1 MKQIKKFR
9 LFHLKF
15 IIFSFVLILMLS
27 PAICAEL
34 FSDYKSQPLTNNE
47 IVLHESPAVATYK
60 KNVHVVWNCW
70 PDEFNCSIY
79 YKRSLDNGQTWSEP
93 LILSVNH
100 NRGIYPEIG
109 LNGEIV
115 HVIWKDYRDENPEIY
130 YARSLDNGQ
139 NWSEPRRLTF
149 DCARK
154 NNIYDLNIVVENSFV
169 YVVWKDYK
177 SGSSEIFLMKSND
190 NGDSWSESIRLTFDY
205 NPSYFPHLA
214 INDGELFIA
223 YEDRGVFYNIGFLK
237 SQDGGLSWSE
247 LKIIT
252 SSESSSE
259 KPYLL
264 FNKGI
269 LYLVWQEEFFE
280 NRELFF
286 KKSLDYGESWTDVKQ
301 ITFDNTKSINPRLF
315 VLENQLVL
323 IYQKYV
329 NKSFFIHYKTS
340 SDFGET
346 WSKDKQLVENEGSYT
361 IDHSIQGNNLHIV
374 WQDFHEGAWSD
385 IWHLG
390 NYNCTIISDQVID
403 NTIVKNNSPGFE
415 FIFVIISFLV
425 IVFIIRLKKGDKK

>member
-1 MKQIKKFR
+1 
-9 LFHLKF
+9 
-15 IIFSFVLILMLS
+15 MLS
-27 PAICAEL
+27 PVMCAEL
-34 FSDYKSQPLTNNE
+34 FDDYKSQPLTNNE

-60 KNVHVVWNCW
+60 KNVHVVWNSW

-109 LNGEIV
+109 LNEEIV

-149 DCARK
+149 DCPRK

-169 YVVWKDYK
+169 YIVWKDYK
-177 SGSSEIFLMKSND
+177 SGSSEIFLIKSND

-214 INDGELFIA
+214 VNNGDLFIA

-237 SQDGGLSWSE
+237 SRDGGLSWSE
-247 LKIIT
+247 LETIT

-286 KKSLDYGESWTDVKQ
+286 KKSLDYGKSWTDVKQ

-315 VLENQLVL
+315 VLEGQLVL
-323 IYQKYV
+323 VYQKYV
-329 NKSFFIHYKTS
+329 NKSFYIHYKTS
-340 SDFGET
+340 DDFGET
-346 WSKDKQLVENEGSYT
+346 WSNDKQLVENDGSYT
-361 IDHSIQGNNLHIV
+361 IHHSIEGNNLHIV

-390 NYNCTIISDQVID
+390 NYNCAIISDQVID
-403 NTIVKNNSPGFE
+403 NKIVKNNSPGFE
-415 FIFVIISFLV
+415 FIFAIISFLV
-425 IVFIIRLKKGDKK
+425 IVFIIRLKKDLISRKR